1 MTNPIHQ
8 YACTTVQDLDAIK
21 RMVDD
26 LADAGT
32 FAFDFE
38 TRSEDF
44 DRYPEGALR
53 KMTMEADLCSFA
65 TEDKRAWVVPL
76 GMVTMQNAPTDG
88 FFSTVKPLMEDSG
101 ILKLA
106 WNFSYDAAVF
116 ANYNVWVTCYEDVMV
131 KAHALDENAGAGLK
145 TRCADGGMELTPYDF
160 KTYWKMRHAYKKR
173 EMDKK
178 GNEKVKESDLQPLEM
193 RYVEYSAEDS
203 IATILLNPIYDLELA
218 KYPKLKELYHRLLN
232 PAVRTVFN
240 MERRGVP
247 IDRVYFNIIGTTCK
261 ADADAAERNVYKAAG
276 QHFNIGSTKDLGR
289 VLYQDMGLP
298 VFKTTGKGASSTDA
312 DTLQKLAQAGYKI
325 AESILRYRHL
335 DKLYGTYLDPD
346 GGLTRAAYDW
356 GSIHSSFNLT
366 GTATGRLSSSGPNM
380 QQIPRSSAKTYYI
393 RKGFVPHQGYR
404 LVGGDQSQVE
414 LRMMAHFSGD
424 TNMCAEYRKDE
435 ALWRALNN
443 RASAEDIE
451 VLSKVKSDI
460 HQKTADACKCKRNP
474 TAKNINFGLLYGMMS
489 KKLAGVLTA
498 VNFVNALEKGIPF
511 DPLSDV
517 VPPELAQEFYD
528 LFFNS
533 YPGVKAY
540 QEFIGEKAK
549 RQGYIETR
557 WGRRRR
563 LPDLFSGDR
572 WLIMGAQRQA
582 VNVTIQ
588 GHVGEMMLLSMC
600 KAENVIQNPD
610 GDALKKLGFRLFLQ
624 VHDEVLGECPDNDQV
639 CEDVKYHLTRIFQ
652 NPGPSTDAYPYSSYR
667 VPLIFEAQ
675 SGVNWDTVH

>member
-8 YACTTVQDLDAIK
+8 YTCTKVDDLDAVK

-76 GMVTMQNAPTDG
+76 GMVTMQNAPTKE
-88 FFSTVKPLMEDSG
+88 FFSTVKPLMEDQG

-116 ANYNVWVTCYEDVMV
+116 ANYDVWVACYEDVMI
-131 KAHALDENAGAGLK
+131 KAHTLDENAGAGLK
-145 TRCADGGMELTPYDF
+145 NRCADGGMELTPYDF
-160 KTYWKMRHAYKKR
+160 KTYWKLRHSYKR
-173 EMDKK
+173 DETDKK
-178 GNEKVKESDLQPLEM
+178 GNRKVRDADLQPLEM

-203 IATILLNPIYDLELA
+203 IATIVLDPIYNLELA

-232 PAVRTVFN
+232 PAVRTIFN
-240 MERRGVP
+240 MERRGAP
-247 IDRVYFNIIGTTCK
+247 IDRTYFNVIGTTCK
-261 ADADAAERNVYKAAG
+261 HDSEIAEAQVYKVAQ

-289 VLYQDMGLP
+289 VLYQELGLP
-298 VFKTTGKGASSTDA
+298 VFKTTEKGANSTDA
-312 DTLQKLAQAGYKI
+312 ASLQQLAQAGYKI
-325 AESILRYRHL
+325 AEDILRYRHL
-335 DKLYGTYLDPD
+335 DKLYNTYLDPQK
-346 GGLTRAAYDW
+346 GLQHASYDW

-366 GTATGRLSSSGPNM
+366 GTSTGRLSSSGPNM
-380 QQIPRSSAKTYYI
+380 QQIPRSSAKTYFI

-424 TNMCAEYRKDE
+424 PTMCAEYRKDE
-435 ALWRALNN
+435 ALWNALNN
-443 RASAEDIE
+443 RASKEDIKT
-451 VLSKVKSDI
+451 LSKVKSDI
-460 HQKTADACKCKRNP
+460 HQKTADACNCKRNP
-474 TAKNINFGLLYGMMS
+474 TAKNINFGLLYGMMAKS
-489 KKLAGVLTA
+489 LARTLTA
-498 VNFVNALEKGIPF
+498 VNFVNALENGIPF

-517 VPPELAQEFYD
+517 VQPELAQEFWD
-528 LFFNS
+528 LFFNT
-533 YPGVKAY
+533 YPGIRQY
-540 QEFIGEKAK
+540 QEFIGDKAK

-563 LPDLFSGDR
+563 LPDLESGDR
-572 WLIMGAQRQA
+572 WLVMGAQRQA
-582 VNVTIQ
+582 VNTTIQ

-600 KAENVIQNPD
+600 KADNVIPNPD
-610 GDALKKLGFRLFLQ
+610 GEALRKLGFRLFLQ

-639 CEDVKYHLTRIFQ
+639 CEDVKYHLTKIFQ
-652 NPGPSTDAYPYSSYR
+652 NPGPNTDAYPYSSYR
-667 VPLIFEAQ
+667 VPLIFESC
-675 SGVNWDTVH
+675 SGMTWNDVH

>member
-1 MTNPIHQ
+1 MPNPIHK
-8 YACTTVQDLDAIK
+8 YTITTVQDLDAVK

-65 TEDKRAWVVPL
+65 TADQRAWVAPL
-76 GMVTMQNAPTDG
+76 GMVTMQNAPADK
-88 FFSTVKPLMEDSG
+88 FFSTVKPLMEDTG

-116 ANYNVWVTCYEDVMV
+116 ANYDVWVACYEDVMI
-131 KAHALDENAGAGLK
+131 KAHTLDENAGAGLK

-160 KTYWKMRHAYKKR
+160 KTYWRMRHAFLKKDI
-173 EMDKK
+173 DKK
-178 GNEKVKESDLQPLEM
+178 GNEKVRYADLQPLEA

-203 IATILLNPIYDLELA
+203 IATIVLNPIYDLELA

-247 IDRVYFNIIGTTCK
+247 IDRVYFNIISSTCK
-261 ADADAAERNVYKAAG
+261 HDADIAEKQVYKAAQ

-289 VLYQDMGLP
+289 VLYQELGLP
-298 VFKTTGKGASSTDA
+298 VFKTTEKGSNSTDA
-312 DTLQKLAQAGYKI
+312 DSLQKLAQAGYTI
-325 AESILRYRHL
+325 AEDILRFRHL
-335 DKLYGTYLDPD
+335 GKLYNTYLDPD
-346 GGLTRAAYDW
+346 AGLAKHMYDW
-356 GSIHSSFNLT
+356 GSIHPSFNLT
-366 GTATGRLSSSGPNM
+366 GTSTGRLSSSSPNA
-380 QQIPRSSAKTYYI
+380 QQIPRSSAKTYFI
-393 RKGFVPHQGYR
+393 RKGFVPHSGYR

-424 TNMCAEYRKDE
+424 AAMCAEYRKDE
-435 ALWRALNN
+435 ALWKALNN
-443 RASAEDIE
+443 RADKETIKA
-451 VLSKVKSDI
+451 LSKVKSDI

-474 TAKNINFGLLYGMMS
+474 TAKNINFGLLYGMMARS
-489 KKLAGVLTA
+489 LAGVLTS
-498 VNFVNALEKGIPF
+498 VNFVNALENGLPF
-511 DPLSDV
+511 DPLCDV

-528 LFFNS
+528 LFFNT
-533 YPGVKAY
+533 YPGIKAY

-563 LPDLFSGDR
+563 LPDIESGDR
-572 WLIMGAQRQA
+572 WLVMGAQRQA

-600 KAENVIQNPD
+600 KAENIIHNPD
-610 GDALKKLGFRLFLQ
+610 GEALRKLGFRLFLQ
-624 VHDEVLGECPDNDQV
+624 VHDEVMGECPDNDQV
-639 CEDVKYHLTRIFQ
+639 CEDVKFHLTNIFQ

-675 SGVNWDTVH
+675 SGMTWDGVH